1 MQFAFARETR
11 DAETG
16 RQFIIER
23 VMKKINKAKLPGW
36 IEYIRIDEVDVGD
49 VPPT

>member
-1 MQFAFARETR
+1 MDELNVS
-11 DAETG
+11 E
-16 RQFIIER
+16 QFIIER
-23 VMKKINKAKLPGW
+23 VMKKINKTKLPGW

>member
-1 MQFAFARETR
+1 
-11 DAETG
+11 
-16 RQFIIER
+16 
-23 VMKKINKAKLPGW
+23 MKKINKAKLPGW